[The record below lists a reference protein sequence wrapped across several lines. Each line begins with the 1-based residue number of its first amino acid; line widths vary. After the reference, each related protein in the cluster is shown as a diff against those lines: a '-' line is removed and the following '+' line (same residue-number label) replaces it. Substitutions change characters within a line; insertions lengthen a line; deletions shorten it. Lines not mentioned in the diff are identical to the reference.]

1 MAIYRIS
8 NLTSGAPTLVGGAG
22 SVIAILD
29 FCLVTKMGWSKAF
42 SGTNL
47 ATYRAPTGNRF
58 YLAVDDTSSTGSVRF
73 RGFETATAAGVAVA
87 SGIGPFPTDTQCSGG
102 LYTYVGAASAKS
114 WELYSNGSL
123 FHLFTYGGS
132 STTDIFTFGDFVS
145 YRGGDAYGTLIRGQ
159 TTLGSNV
166 AVSLTSGYSG
176 LSIGAY
182 VARAYT
188 GIGSSLNVGI
198 LCDTALLTASTQM
211 GGSNLPYPNPI
222 TGAIHLIPLTISEPG
237 VGARGVLPGLWNS
250 LQTLPLADR
259 DTFTGSGT
267 SAGRA
272 FELRFIY
279 MGGYSYKAVMETSDT
294 WGT

>member
-1 MAIYRIS
+1 MAIFRIS
-8 NLTSGAPTLVGGAG
+8 NLTFGAPTLVGGAG

-29 FCLVTKMGWSKAF
+29 FCLVSKMGWTKAF

-58 YLAVDDTSSTGSVRF
+58 YLAIDDTSSTGSVRF
-73 RGFETATAAGVAVA
+73 RGFETATAAGVGVA
-87 SGIGPFPTDTQCSGG
+87 SGTGPFPTDLQVSGG
-102 LYTYVGAASAKS
+102 LYTSVATSSAKS
-114 WELYSNGSL
+114 WELYSNGLL
-123 FHLFTYGGS
+123 FHLFTYGGG

-159 TTLGSNV
+159 TTLGSCV
-166 AVSLTSGYSG
+166 ASSLSSGYAGVST
-176 LSIGAY
+176 GAY

-198 LCDTALLTASTQM
+198 LCDSLLTSPTQM
-211 GGSNLPYPNPI
+211 GNSTLPYPNPI
-222 TGAIHLIPLTISEPG
+222 TGAIHLIPLTITDPN

-250 LQTLPLADR
+250 LQTLPMADR

-279 MGGYSYKAVMETSDT
+279 MGGYAYKAVVETSDT